1 MLGLYAH
8 HGPRTLRVSQRRD
21 AGPLNVTIR
30 QLGDGEGFTIPPG
43 QFAFLLT
50 EEKIEV
56 PNTALAFISIKAKI
70 KLARS
75 RQRLWLPR
83 RSRLR
88 GRLIFSVY
96 NAGPVTV
103 HLRQG
108 QPMFL
113 IWFASLDKPTALA
126 RNQPVQESFP
136 PDLISG
142 ISGELQSLAG
152 INKKIKD
159 LDRSLTD
166 RVHSIE
172 REQTYYRFIAI
183 IVVAVLI
190 AMITTWIRDG
200 GGWLVLS
207 RHPLRQFNRS
217 LLPPPRQLVRASNCL
232 PKRPPKRANFRR
244 LETSLWW
251 TGASGRR
258 SFCHI
263 SSKPSLQPTGII
275 LRRDVPPIWQNHGL
289 ALNGIQDQLVT
300 FARHQRRRD
309 Q

>member
-1 MLGLYAH
+1 MAATGFWSGETLKDRLATLVTPFDPERVDCSAYTLTMGRELY
-8 HGPRTLRVSQRRD
+8 VSPND
-21 AGPLNVTIR
+21 AMQDPLNVTIR

-70 KLARS
+70 KWRGLVNVS
-75 RQRLWLPR
+75 GFHVDPGF
-83 RSRLR
+83 R

-159 LDRSLTD
+159 LDKSLTD

-200 GGWLVLS
+200 GLA
-207 RHPLRQFNRS
+207 RAFS
-217 LLPPPRQLVRASNCL
+217 LPAPAVQSQPSSTPAPTGPSNQLPPQAPAKAGKLPPP
-232 PKRPPKRANFRR
+232 
-244 LETSLWW
+244 
-251 TGASGRR
+251 
-258 SFCHI
+258 
-263 SSKPSLQPTGII
+263 
-275 LRRDVPPIWQNHGL
+275 
-289 ALNGIQDQLVT
+289 
-300 FARHQRRRD
+300 
-309 Q
+309 

>member
-1 MLGLYAH
+1 MVPAGSWSGETLKDRLETLVTPFDPDRVDCSAYTLSMGRELYVSPNEAMQDPLG
-8 HGPRTLRVSQRRD
+8 
-21 AGPLNVTIR
+21 VTIR

-56 PNTALAFISIKAKI
+56 PNDALAFISIKAKI
-70 KLARS
+70 KWRGLINVS
-75 RQRLWLPR
+75 GFHVDPGF
-83 RSRLR
+83 R

-113 IWFASLDKPTALA
+113 IWYATLDKPTALA

-152 INKKIKD
+152 LNKKIKD
-159 LDRSLTD
+159 LDKSLTD

-172 REQTYYRFIAI
+172 REQTYYRLIGGIALAIVIAI
-183 IVVAVLI
+183 AV
-190 AMITTWIRDG
+190 MWVRDG
-200 GGWLVLS
+200 GLS
-207 RHPLRQFNRS
+207 R
-217 LLPPPRQLVRASNCL
+217 LLSPSTPVSPAVTVPTLNAA
-232 PKRPPKRANFRR
+232 PAEPTPEKA
-244 LETSLWW
+244 
-251 TGASGRR
+251 ASG
-258 SFCHI
+258 
-263 SSKPSLQPTGII
+263 PSAP
-275 LRRDVPPIWQNHGL
+275 
-289 ALNGIQDQLVT
+289 
-300 FARHQRRRD
+300 
-309 Q
+309 

>member
-1 MLGLYAH
+1 MVATGFWS
-8 HGPRTLRVSQRRD
+8 GETLTDRLATLVTPFDPERVDCSAYTLSMGREVYVSPND
-21 AGPLNVTIR
+21 AMQDPLNVTIR

-56 PNTALAFISIKAKI
+56 PNTALALISIKAKI
-70 KLARS
+70 KWRGLVNVS
-75 RQRLWLPR
+75 GFHVDPGF
-83 RSRLR
+83 R

-113 IWFASLDKPTALA
+113 IWFASLDRPTELA
-126 RNQPVQESFP
+126 RKQPVQESFP

-159 LDRSLTD
+159 LDKTLTD

-172 REQTYYRFIAI
+172 REQTYYRLIGAIVLAVFIAMT
-183 IVVAVLI
+183 A
-190 AMITTWIRDG
+190 TWIRDG
-200 GGWLVLS
+200 GPS
-207 RHPLRQFNRS
+207 RLFSPPTVVS
-217 LLPPPRQLVRASNCL
+217 LPAATPTPNAASRNPAKVEL
-232 PKRPPKRANFRR
+232 PKAAK
-244 LETSLWW
+244 ES
-251 TGASGRR
+251 
-258 SFCHI
+258 
-263 SSKPSLQPTGII
+263 PT
-275 LRRDVPPIWQNHGL
+275 
-289 ALNGIQDQLVT
+289 
-300 FARHQRRRD
+300 
-309 Q
+309 

>member
-1 MLGLYAH
+1 MEATGFWS
-8 HGPRTLRVSQRRD
+8 GETLRERLATLVTPFDPDRVDCSAYTLSMGREVYVSPNEAMQD
-21 AGPLNVTIR
+21 QLNVTIR

-50 EEKIEV
+50 EEKVEI
-56 PNTALAFISIKAKI
+56 PNNALGLISIKAKI
-70 KLARS
+70 KWRGLINVS
-75 RQRLWLPR
+75 GFHVDPGF
-83 RSRLR
+83 R

-113 IWFASLDKPTALA
+113 IWLANLDKPTALA

-159 LDRSLTD
+159 LDKTLTD

-172 REQTYYRFIAI
+172 REQTYYRFIAV
-183 IVVAVLI
+183 IVVAVVLAI
-190 AMITTWIRDG
+190 IGGWIRDG
-200 GGWLVLS
+200 VASRIVLPTPS
-207 RHPLRQFNRS
+207 ALENKTVNTNPVGPVN
-217 LLPPPRQLVRASNCL
+217 AGKL
-232 PKRPPKRANFRR
+232 PKKAAGG
-244 LETSLWW
+244 S
-251 TGASGRR
+251 
-258 SFCHI
+258 
-263 SSKPSLQPTGII
+263 PT
-275 LRRDVPPIWQNHGL
+275 
-289 ALNGIQDQLVT
+289 T
-300 FARHQRRRD
+300 
-309 Q
+309 